1 MSNLSAMSLR
11 EQAIC
16 RWDNDGREQA
26 ICRWDDDVRE
36 QAICR
41 WDDDGREQAI
51 CRWNDDGVGFVL
63 LSFYSVSSLK

>member
-1 MSNLSAMSLR
+1 VSNLSAISLR

-16 RWDNDGREQA
+16 RWDDDG
-26 ICRWDDDVRE
+26 RE

>member
-1 MSNLSAMSLR
+1 MSNLSAISLR

-16 RWDNDGREQA
+16 RWDNDG
-26 ICRWDDDVRE
+26 RE

>member
-1 MSNLSAMSLR
+1 MSNLSAISLR

-26 ICRWDDDVRE
+26 ICRWDDD
-36 QAICR
+36 
-41 WDDDGREQAI
+41 GREQAI
-51 CRWNDDGVGFVL
+51 CCWNDDGVGFVL

>member
-1 MSNLSAMSLR
+1 VSNLSAISLR

-16 RWDNDGREQA
+16 RWDNDG
-26 ICRWDDDVRE
+26 RE